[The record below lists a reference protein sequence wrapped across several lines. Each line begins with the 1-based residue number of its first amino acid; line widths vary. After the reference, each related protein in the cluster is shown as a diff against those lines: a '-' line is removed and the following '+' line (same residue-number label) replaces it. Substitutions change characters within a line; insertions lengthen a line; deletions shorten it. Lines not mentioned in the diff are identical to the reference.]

1 MINAKRSI
9 EACAAFYGDD
19 SKDMKNYLLDS
30 LKAVPFS
37 PILMVFGIV
46 GCGAMESYMLKQAF
60 IDARNKN
67 YIESFKT
74 ELSFQDALDCMVNT
88 MMTYTA
94 LPNPDLSIVRSS
106 PNPNSK
112 IIGSLYEIDGSNKQE
127 IFIHSLVSRSSIDI
141 KKCIYKQKLL

>member
-1 MINAKRSI
+1 
-9 EACAAFYGDD
+9 
-19 SKDMKNYLLDS
+19 MKHTLALVLL
-30 LKAVPFS
+30 
-37 PILMVFGIV
+37 VFGIV

-60 IDARNKN
+60 IDARNQN
-67 YIESFKT
+67 YAESFKT
-74 ELSFQDALDCMVNT
+74 ELSFQEALDCMVNT

-112 IIGSLYEIDGSNKQE
+112 IVGSLYEIDGSNKQE
-127 IFIHSLVSRSSIDI
+127 IFIHSLVTKSSIDI